1 MRPSP
6 RYYRR
11 LAVGAVLASALAGCG
26 GDDNDRNISEVVVFG
41 DSLSDLGTYNPTT
54 ADDDPGNDRD
64 RGLTFT
70 TKPGSLWVQQVAA
83 EYRLAVGPNRLVNF
97 GVVGEAGEIIQLGGS
112 GYAEGAAQVA
122 DDDPDAGITE
132 VEVNGQ
138 TVPVQGVTRRSV
150 KSQID
155 AYLDARDGFA
165 GDQLVLIQG
174 GANDF
179 LSFFEAAEDSDD
191 LNATPTV
198 IEDTATAMVT
208 QIERLIDA
216 GAENVVYANLPD
228 LGDVPL
234 VENIGVPGLTDLATQ
249 ASSEYNEAVADG
261 LADTDV
267 VIYDLFGLFRDAI
280 ARPRQYGLVDV
291 ENPACGPD
299 QGEVGFSVL
308 LCGPND
314 LVSPNA
320 DQTYLFADS
329 LHPTTGVHRFWGESV
344 AEVAQ
349 ARIEL

>member
-1 MRPSP
+1 MSAS
-6 RYYRR
+6 RR
-11 LAVGAVLASALAGCG
+11 HHCSLTFGVILVAALAGCG

-41 DSLSDLGTYNPTT
+41 DSLRDLGTYNPTT
-54 ADDDPGNDRD
+54 ADNDPGNDRD
-64 RGLTFT
+64 QGLIYT

-97 GVVGEAGEIIQLGGS
+97 GVVGEAGEVIQLGGT
-112 GYAEGAAQVA
+112 GYAEGAARVA
-122 DDDPDAGITE
+122 DDDPGDGITE
-132 VEVNGQ
+132 EEVNGR

-155 AYLDARDGFA
+155 AYLDAHDGFA

-179 LSFFEAAEDSDD
+179 LSFFEAAEDSGD

-198 IEDTATAMVT
+198 IEETATAMVT

-228 LGDVPL
+228 LGDVLL
-234 VENIGVPGLTDLATQ
+234 VQGLGVPGLTDLATQ
-249 ASSEYNEAVADG
+249 ASSEYNAAVADG
-261 LADTDV
+261 LAGTNV
-267 VIYDLFGLFRDAI
+267 VTYDLFGLLRDAI
-280 ARPRQYGLVDV
+280 ERPRQYGLVDV
-291 ENPACGPD
+291 ENPACAPA
-299 QGEVGFSVL
+299 QGDAGYSAL
-308 LCGPND
+308 LCGPDD

-320 DQTYLFADS
+320 DQTYLFADM
-329 LHPTTGVHRFWGESV
+329 LHPTAGAHRLWGESV

-349 ARIEL
+349 ASIEP